1 MARNRLSFFHLTP
14 TLIPGGKAEILIN
27 ESTELCSFGYTMEK
41 ENLIQ
46 QTADYVQSYFEQEG
60 SGHDWW
66 HIYRVWQ
73 MTRRIAM
80 KEDANLFFVEMAALL
95 HDLDDWKLTSHSNSK
110 TVAWMNQIRLNE
122 SDHTRIQTI
131 IDEVSFK
138 GAEVDTT
145 PNSPEARVVQD
156 ADRLDAMGAIGIA
169 RTFAYG
175 GHKNRLIFDPEVQPQ
190 MHASFSDYQ
199 KSTAPTI
206 NHFYEKLL
214 LLKDRMNTKTG
225 QKIAK
230 KRHQFMELYLKHFF
244 QEWNMNE
251 QLLTS

>member
-1 MARNRLSFFHLTP
+1 M
-14 TLIPGGKAEILIN
+14 KK
-27 ESTELCSFGYTMEK
+27 EK
-41 ENLIQ
+41 LIQ
-46 QTADYVQSYFEQEG
+46 ETADYIRSNFEREG

-73 MTRRIAM
+73 MAQRIAI
-80 KEDANLFFVEMAALL
+80 KEGANLFFTEMAALL
-95 HDLDDWKLTSHSNSK
+95 HDLDDWKLASHSASK
-110 TVAWMNQIRLNE
+110 ALKWMQQIGLDAPE
-122 SDHTRIQTI
+122 QTRIQTI

-138 GAEVDTT
+138 GGKVDTT
-145 PNSPEARVVQD
+145 PGSLEACAVQD

-175 GHKNRLIFDPEVQPQ
+175 GHNNRLIYDPNVQPEI
-190 MHASFSDYQ
+190 HASFSDYQ
-199 KSTAPTI
+199 KSNAPTI

-225 QKIAK
+225 QKIAV
-230 KRHQFMELYLKHFF
+230 KRHLFMENYLEHFF

-251 QLLTS
+251 TLLTL